1 MELKETIGIIG
12 LGYVGL
18 PLAIE
23 FAKYFDVV
31 GYDTNREKINAYQR
45 KIDVTEE
52 IGAQALAE
60 TSATLTTSEEELS
73 MCTTYIVTVPTPINA
88 DKTPNLDPIIQ
99 ATRQI
104 ASVLKPGNLVIY
116 ESTVYPGTTE
126 EICVPI
132 LEAESGLVY
141 RSDFQVGYSPERIN
155 PGDKV
160 HKLTTIQKIVSG
172 CDETALDRVD
182 ALYQTIIQAGT
193 YRAPSIKVA
202 EAAKVIEN
210 AQRDINIAFMNE
222 LSMVFERMEIDTQDV
237 LAAARTKWNFLPF
250 QPGLVGGHCIGVDPY
265 YFMYK
270 AEQLG
275 YHSQIISGGRAV
287 NDSMGEFVT
296 QRVIKQLI
304 RRKSL
309 SGAIRVGILGATFKE
324 DCSDVRNS
332 KVFDIVSSL
341 TDYGIEVLVHDPVA
355 NAEDVEAY
363 YRQALVSKEK
373 LSSLDALIVAVGHN
387 VFRLDY
393 PLCELRSMLKP
404 EANAVYDLKAIYSK
418 DEGAAIGLEL
428 WRL

>member
-1 MELKETIGIIG
+1 MELKETIGVIG

-23 FAKYFDVV
+23 FAKFFDVV
-31 GYDTNREKINAYQR
+31 GYDTNHEKVASYLKQV
-45 KIDVTEE
+45 DVTQEVGE
-52 IGAQALAE
+52 QALLE
-60 TSATLTTSEEELS
+60 TAATLTTEEEMLAA
-73 MCTTYIVTVPTPINA
+73 CTTYIVTVPTPINA

-99 ATRQI
+99 ATRKI
-104 ASVLKPGNLVIY
+104 AQVLEPGNLVIF

-132 LEAESGLVY
+132 LEAGSGLVFQ
-141 RSDFQVGYSPERIN
+141 SDFKVGYSPERIN

-172 CDETALDRVD
+172 SDEQALERID
-182 ALYQTIIQAGT
+182 ALYRTIIQAGT

-222 LSMVFERMEIDTQDV
+222 LSMVFDRMEIDTQEV

-265 YFMYK
+265 YFIYK

-296 QRVIKQLI
+296 QRVIKNLI
-304 RRKSL
+304 RQKRL
-309 SGAIRVGILGATFKE
+309 SGAIRVGVLGATFKE
-324 DCSDVRNS
+324 NCSDVRNS

-341 TDYGIEVLVHDPVA
+341 NDYGIEVIIHD
-355 NAEDVEAY
+355 
-363 YRQALVSKEK
+363 
-373 LSSLDALIVAVGHN
+373 
-387 VFRLDY
+387 
-393 PLCELRSMLKP
+393 P
-404 EANAVYDLKAIYSK
+404 EANASDVELYYSQPLVSREKLRELDAIIIAVGHDVFRANYPLIELRTMLKPQANSIYDLKAIYSK
-418 DEGAAIGLEL
+418 EDGVDLGLEIWSL
-428 WRL
+428 

>member
-1 MELKETIGIIG
+1 MELKETIGVIG

-23 FAKYFDVV
+23 FAKFFDVV
-31 GYDTNREKINAYQR
+31 GYDTNHEKVASYLKQV
-45 KIDVTEE
+45 DVTQEVGE
-52 IGAQALAE
+52 QALLE
-60 TSATLTTSEEELS
+60 TAATITTEEEMLAA
-73 MCTTYIVTVPTPINA
+73 CTTYIVTVPTPINA

-99 ATRQI
+99 ATRKI
-104 ASVLKPGNLVIY
+104 AQVLEPGNLVIF

-132 LEAESGLVY
+132 LEAGSGLVFQ
-141 RSDFQVGYSPERIN
+141 SDFKVGYSPERIN

-172 CDETALDRVD
+172 SDEQALERID
-182 ALYQTIIQAGT
+182 ALYRTIIQAGT

-222 LSMVFERMEIDTQDV
+222 LSMVFDRMEIDTQEV

-265 YFMYK
+265 YFIYK

-296 QRVIKQLI
+296 QRVIKNLI
-304 RRKSL
+304 RQKRL
-309 SGAIRVGILGATFKE
+309 SGAIRVGVLGATFKE
-324 DCSDVRNS
+324 NCSDVRNS

-341 TDYGIEVLVHDPVA
+341 NDYGIEVIIHD
-355 NAEDVEAY
+355 
-363 YRQALVSKEK
+363 
-373 LSSLDALIVAVGHN
+373 
-387 VFRLDY
+387 
-393 PLCELRSMLKP
+393 P
-404 EANAVYDLKAIYSK
+404 EANASDVELYYSQPLVSREKLRELDAIIIAVGHDVFRANYPLIELRTMLKPQANSIYDLKAIYSK
-418 DEGAAIGLEL
+418 EDGVDLGLEIWSL
-428 WRL
+428 

>member
-1 MELKETIGIIG
+1 MELKETIGVIG

-23 FAKYFDVV
+23 FAKFFDVV
-31 GYDTNREKINAYQR
+31 GYDTNHEKVASYLKQV
-45 KIDVTEE
+45 DVTQEVGE
-52 IGAQALAE
+52 QALLE
-60 TSATLTTSEEELS
+60 TAATLTTEEEMLAA
-73 MCTTYIVTVPTPINA
+73 CTTYIVTVPTPINA

-99 ATRQI
+99 ATRKI
-104 ASVLKPGNLVIY
+104 AQVLEPGNLVIF

-132 LEAESGLVY
+132 LEAGSGLVFQ
-141 RSDFQVGYSPERIN
+141 SDFKVGYSPERIN

-172 CDETALDRVD
+172 SDEQALERID
-182 ALYQTIIQAGT
+182 ALYRTIIQAGT

-222 LSMVFERMEIDTQDV
+222 LSMVFDRMEIDTQEV

-265 YFMYK
+265 YFIYK

-296 QRVIKQLI
+296 QRVIKNLI
-304 RRKSL
+304 RQKRL
-309 SGAIRVGILGATFKE
+309 SGAIRVGVLGATFKE
-324 DCSDVRNS
+324 NCSDVRNS

-341 TDYGIEVLVHDPVA
+341 NDYGIEVIVHD
-355 NAEDVEAY
+355 
-363 YRQALVSKEK
+363 
-373 LSSLDALIVAVGHN
+373 
-387 VFRLDY
+387 
-393 PLCELRSMLKP
+393 P
-404 EANAVYDLKAIYSK
+404 EANASDVELYYSQPLVSREKLRELDAIIIAVGHDVFRANYPLIELREMLKPQANSIYDLKAIYSK
-418 DEGAAIGLEL
+418 EDGVDLGLEIWSL
-428 WRL
+428 

>member
-1 MELKETIGIIG
+1 MELKETIGVIG

-23 FAKYFDVV
+23 FAKFFDVV
-31 GYDTNREKINAYQR
+31 GYDTNHEKVASYLKQV
-45 KIDVTEE
+45 DVTQEVGE
-52 IGAQALAE
+52 QALLE
-60 TSATLTTSEEELS
+60 TAATLTTEEEMLAA
-73 MCTTYIVTVPTPINA
+73 CTTYIVTVPTPINA

-99 ATRQI
+99 ATRKI
-104 ASVLKPGNLVIY
+104 AQVLEPGNLVIF

-132 LEAESGLVY
+132 LEAGSGLVFQ
-141 RSDFQVGYSPERIN
+141 SDFKVGYSPERIN

-172 CDETALDRVD
+172 SDEQALERID
-182 ALYQTIIQAGT
+182 ALYRTIIQAGT

-222 LSMVFERMEIDTQDV
+222 LSMVFDRMEIDTQEV

-265 YFMYK
+265 YFIYK

-296 QRVIKQLI
+296 QRVIKNLI
-304 RRKSL
+304 RQKRL
-309 SGAIRVGILGATFKE
+309 SGAIRVGVLGATFKE
-324 DCSDVRNS
+324 NCSDVRNS

-341 TDYGIEVLVHDPVA
+341 NDYGIEVIVHD
-355 NAEDVEAY
+355 
-363 YRQALVSKEK
+363 
-373 LSSLDALIVAVGHN
+373 
-387 VFRLDY
+387 
-393 PLCELRSMLKP
+393 P
-404 EANAVYDLKAIYSK
+404 EANASDVELYYSQPLVSREKLRELDAIIIAVGHDVFRANYPLSELRAMLKLMALPLLRRDRYRSLDGCNRYS
-418 DEGAAIGLEL
+418 DE
-428 WRL
+428 

>member
-1 MELKETIGIIG
+1 MELKETIGVIG

-23 FAKYFDVV
+23 FAKFFDVV
-31 GYDTNREKINAYQR
+31 GYDTNHEKVASYLKQV
-45 KIDVTEE
+45 DVTQEVGE
-52 IGAQALAE
+52 QALLE
-60 TSATLTTSEEELS
+60 TAATLTTEEEMLAA
-73 MCTTYIVTVPTPINA
+73 CTTYIVTVPTPINA

-99 ATRQI
+99 ATRKI
-104 ASVLKPGNLVIY
+104 AQVLEPGNLVIF

-132 LEAESGLVY
+132 LEAGSGLVFQ
-141 RSDFQVGYSPERIN
+141 SDFKVGYSPERIN

-172 CDETALDRVD
+172 SDEQALERID
-182 ALYQTIIQAGT
+182 ALYRTIIQAGT

-222 LSMVFERMEIDTQDV
+222 LSMVFDRMEIDTQEV

-265 YFMYK
+265 YFIYK

-296 QRVIKQLI
+296 QRVIKNLI
-304 RRKSL
+304 RQKRL
-309 SGAIRVGILGATFKE
+309 SGAIRVGVLGVTFKE
-324 DCSDVRNS
+324 NCSDVRNS

-341 TDYGIEVLVHDPVA
+341 NDYGIEVIVHD
-355 NAEDVEAY
+355 
-363 YRQALVSKEK
+363 
-373 LSSLDALIVAVGHN
+373 
-387 VFRLDY
+387 
-393 PLCELRSMLKP
+393 P
-404 EANAVYDLKAIYSK
+404 EANASDVELYYSQPLVSREKLRELDAIIIAVGHDVFRANYPLIELRTMLKPQANSIYDLKAIYSK
-418 DEGAAIGLEL
+418 EDGVDLGLEIWSL
-428 WRL
+428 